1 MKRFLF
7 LLILFLGGIA
17 SAENVT
23 EDQARQLALSFWKS
37 APITR
42 GGTPSLQLA
51 FNSESIATR
60 SSGLEPAYYV
70 FDNAGGP
77 GFVIVAGDDVA
88 MPVLGYSFEYEFSK
102 DNLPVNL
109 KAWLEY
115 MRDEVNEARRSGTKA
130 EAVVTRAW
138 SNVEVG
144 TPVVELK
151 TAQWNQTEP
160 YNLLCP
166 TINGQPTYTGCVI
179 TALAI
184 VMRYHQWP
192 EKGTGTLPG
201 YETYNYKV
209 SVPDLPL
216 GHVYDWKNMPLQYPY
231 LGYSQEEA
239 TAVATLMRDCG
250 VMVQA
255 DYGPLGSSGTGA
267 TTFNIPSLL
276 ATYMGYDKS
285 ARSVSRKSYGTT
297 EWNAMMK
304 KELDN
309 SRPIIY
315 SGASSEAG
323 HAFVLDGYTDQ
334 DYYSVN
340 WGWGGYCNGYFLL
353 TTLNPSGQGA
363 GGSEGGYNAYQ
374 DAVIGIQK
382 DAGGEC
388 IEELRFMECIIVVP
402 ERTINGLCIDETVV
416 SGKPFVLYMGGL
428 LNAGSTTFVGDLM
441 LAVTDNQ
448 GKIVEELYRSEIT
461 DLPASY
467 YFYSIINATVKSPIL
482 PGYRIRSYYRS
493 ANTPEWAVIRGNE
506 EEGCTW
512 DLLIADEYSIEE
524 TTQLTYNKKNRL
536 LKLHLKDGV
545 TVTLQ
550 SSDGNDL
557 SDRCQ
562 IQENEVTV
570 DTSLLGTG
578 TYTLTLQKG
587 DDKKTLN
594 FSTSNAAE

>member
-37 APITR
+37 ALITR

-51 FNSESIATR
+51 FDSESIATR

-88 MPVLGYSFEYEFSK
+88 MPVLGYSFEYEFPK

-130 EAVVTRAW
+130 EAVVTRTWGNIVA
-138 SNVEVG
+138 G
-144 TPVVELK
+144 TPVVELE
-151 TAQWNQTEP
+151 TAKWNQERP
-160 YNLLCP
+160 YNMLCP
-166 TINGQPTYTGCVI
+166 TVNGQFSYTGCTI

-192 EKGTGTLPG
+192 EKGVGTLPG
-201 YETYNYKV
+201 YQTYTHSV
-209 SVPDLPL
+209 TVPDLPL
-216 GHVYDWKNMPLQYPY
+216 GHTYDWENMLLEYPY
-231 LGYSQEEA
+231 SGYSQAEA

-250 VMVQA
+250 IMVQA
-255 DYGPLGSSGTGA
+255 DYGPVGSFGTA
-267 TTFNIPSLL
+267 ASTYYIPAGLK
-276 ATYMGYDKS
+276 TYMGYDK
-285 ARSVSRKSYGTT
+285 RTRIISRNYYTT
-297 EWNAMMK
+297 SEWNSLMQA
-304 KELDN
+304 ELDSN
-309 SRPIIY
+309 RPVIY
-315 SGASSEAG
+315 SGFNEEAG

-334 DYYSVN
+334 GYYHVN
-340 WGWGGYCNGYFLL
+340 WGWGGYCDGYFLL
-353 TTLNPSGQGA
+353 TALDPVGQGA
-363 GGSEGGYNAYQ
+363 GGSEGGYNMSQ

-382 DAGGEC
+382 DTGEKG
-388 IEELRFMECIIVVP
+388 IEELRYTEC
-402 ERTINGLCIDETVV
+402 TIDGHHVNGLFVDGAVV
-416 SGKPFVLYMGGL
+416 SGEPFELYIGALSNMG
-428 LNAGSTTFVGDLM
+428 SETFVGDLM
-441 LAVTDNQ
+441 FGVADKE
-448 GKIVEELYRSEIT
+448 GKLVEELFVMQVPE
-461 DLPASY
+461 LPASY
-467 YFYSIINATVKSPIL
+467 YYAFSKNITIATPVL

-493 ANTPEWAVIRGNE
+493 ANTPEWTVIRGNE

>member
-51 FNSESIATR
+51 FDSESIATR

-109 KAWLEY
+109 KALLEY
-115 MRDEVNEARRSGTKA
+115 MRDEVNEARRSGAKT

-138 SNVEVG
+138 GNIVAG

-151 TAQWNQTEP
+151 TAKWNQESP
-160 YNLLCP
+160 YNMLCP
-166 TINGQPTYTGCVI
+166 TINGQLTYTGCTA

-192 EKGTGTLPG
+192 EKGVGTLPG
-201 YETYNYKV
+201 YQTYTYNV
-209 SVPDLPL
+209 TVPDLPL
-216 GHVYDWKNMPLQYPY
+216 GHTYDWENMSLKYPY
-231 LGYSQEEA
+231 SGYSQAEA
-239 TAVATLMRDCG
+239 NAVATLMRDCG

-255 DYGPLGSSGTGA
+255 DYGPVGSFGTA
-267 TTFNIPSLL
+267 ASTYYIPDGLK
-276 ATYMGYDKS
+276 TYMGYDKR
-285 ARSVSRKSYGTT
+285 ARIISRNYYTT
-297 EWNAMMK
+297 SEWNSLMQA
-304 KELDN
+304 ELDSN
-309 SRPIIY
+309 RPVIY
-315 SGASSEAG
+315 SGFNEEAG

-334 DYYSVN
+334 NYYHVN
-340 WGWGGYCNGYFLL
+340 WGWGGYCDGYFLL
-353 TTLNPSGQGA
+353 TALDPDGQGA
-363 GGSEGGYNAYQ
+363 GGSEGGYNMHQ

-382 DAGGEC
+382 DTGEKG
-388 IEELRFMECIIVVP
+388 IEELRYAEC
-402 ERTINGLCIDETVV
+402 TIGEHHVNGLFVDGPVV
-416 SGKPFVLYMGGL
+416 SGEPFELYIGALSNMG
-428 LNAGSTTFVGDLM
+428 SETFVGDLM
-441 LAVTDNQ
+441 FGVADKE
-448 GKIVEELYRSEIT
+448 GKLVEELFVMQVPE
-461 DLPASY
+461 LPASY
-467 YFYSIINATVKSPIL
+467 YYAFSKNITIATPVL

-493 ANTPEWAVIRGNE
+493 SNTPEWTVIRGNE

>member
-70 FDNAGGP
+70 FDNASGP

-88 MPVLGYSFEYEFSK
+88 MPVLGYSFEYEFPK

-115 MRDEVNEARRSGTKA
+115 MRDEVNEARRSGTNA
-130 EAVVTRAW
+130 EAVVTRTWGNIVA
-138 SNVEVG
+138 G
-144 TPVVELK
+144 TPVVELE
-151 TAQWNQTEP
+151 TAKWNQERP
-160 YNLLCP
+160 YNMLCP
-166 TINGQPTYTGCVI
+166 TVNGQFSYTGCTI

-192 EKGTGTLPG
+192 EKGVGTLPG
-201 YETYNYKV
+201 YQTYTHSV
-209 SVPDLPL
+209 TVPDLPL
-216 GHVYDWKNMPLQYPY
+216 GHTYDWENMLLEYPY
-231 LGYSQEEA
+231 SGYSQAEA

-250 VMVQA
+250 IMVQA
-255 DYGPLGSSGTGA
+255 DYGPVGSFGTA
-267 TTFNIPSLL
+267 ASTYYIPAGLK
-276 ATYMGYDKS
+276 TYMGYDK
-285 ARSVSRKSYGTT
+285 RTRIISRNYYTT
-297 EWNAMMK
+297 SEWNSLMQA
-304 KELDN
+304 ELDSN
-309 SRPIIY
+309 RPVIY
-315 SGASSEAG
+315 SGFNEEAG

-334 DYYSVN
+334 GYYHVN
-340 WGWGGYCNGYFLL
+340 WGWGGYCDGYFLL
-353 TTLNPSGQGA
+353 TALDPVGQGA
-363 GGSEGGYNAYQ
+363 GGSEGGYNMSQ

-382 DAGGEC
+382 DTGEKG
-388 IEELRFMECIIVVP
+388 IEELRYTEC
-402 ERTINGLCIDETVV
+402 TIDGHHVNGLFVDGAVV
-416 SGKPFVLYMGGL
+416 SGEPFELYIGALSNMG
-428 LNAGSTTFVGDLM
+428 SETFVGDLM
-441 LAVTDNQ
+441 FGVADKE
-448 GKIVEELYRSEIT
+448 GKLVEELFVMQVPE
-461 DLPASY
+461 LPASY
-467 YFYSIINATVKSPIL
+467 YYAFSKNITIATPVL

-493 ANTPEWAVIRGNE
+493 ANTPEWTVIRGNE

>member
-1 MKRFLF
+1 M
-7 LLILFLGGIA
+7 
-17 SAENVT
+17 
-23 EDQARQLALSFWKS
+23 
-37 APITR
+37 
-42 GGTPSLQLA
+42 QLA
-51 FNSESIATR
+51 FDSESIATR
-60 SSGLEPAYYV
+60 SSGLGPAYYV

-115 MRDEVNEARRSGTKA
+115 MRDEVNEARRSGAKT

-138 SNVEVG
+138 GSLAAGN
-144 TPVVELK
+144 PVVELE
-151 TAQWNQTEP
+151 TAKWNQERP
-160 YNLLCP
+160 YNMLCP
-166 TINGQPTYTGCVI
+166 TINGKFSYTGCTI

-192 EKGTGTLPG
+192 EKGVGTLPG
-201 YETYNYKV
+201 YQTYTYNV
-209 SVPDLPL
+209 TVPDLPL
-216 GHVYDWKNMPLQYPY
+216 GHTYDWENMLLEYPY
-231 LGYSQEEA
+231 SGYSQAEA
-239 TAVATLMRDCG
+239 NAVATLMRDCG

-255 DYGPLGSSGTGA
+255 DYGPVGSFGTA
-267 TTFNIPSLL
+267 ASTYYIPDGLK
-276 ATYMGYDKS
+276 TYMGYDN
-285 ARSVSRKSYGTT
+285 RTRVISRNYYTT
-297 EWNAMMK
+297 SEWNSLMQA
-304 KELDN
+304 ELDSN
-309 SRPIIY
+309 RPVIY
-315 SGASSEAG
+315 SGFNEEAG

-334 DYYSVN
+334 DYYRVN
-340 WGWGGYCNGYFLL
+340 WGWGGYCDGYFLL
-353 TTLNPSGQGA
+353 TALDPDGQGA
-363 GGSEGGYNAYQ
+363 GGSEGGYNMYQ

-382 DAGGEC
+382 DTGEKG
-388 IEELRFMECIIVVP
+388 IEELRYAEC
-402 ERTINGLCIDETVV
+402 TIDGHYVNGLFVDGTVV
-416 SGKPFVLYMGGL
+416 SGEPFELYIGALSNMG
-428 LNAGSTTFVGDLM
+428 SETFVGDLM
-441 LAVTDNQ
+441 FGVADKE
-448 GKIVEELYRSEIT
+448 GKLVEELFVMQVPE
-461 DLPASY
+461 LPASY
-467 YFYSIINATVKSPIL
+467 YYAFSKNITIATPVL

-570 DTSLLGTG
+570 DTSLLGIG

-594 FSTSNAAE
+594 FSTTNAAE

>member
-37 APITR
+37 APATR

-51 FNSESIATR
+51 FDSESIATR
-60 SSGLEPAYYV
+60 SSGLGPAYYV

-88 MPVLGYSFEYEFSK
+88 MPVLGYSFQYEFSK

-115 MRDEVNEARRSGTKA
+115 MRDEVNEARRSGAKT

-138 SNVEVG
+138 GSLAAGN
-144 TPVVELK
+144 PVVELE
-151 TAQWNQTEP
+151 TAKWNQERP
-160 YNLLCP
+160 YNMLCP
-166 TINGQPTYTGCVI
+166 TINGKFSYTGCTI

-192 EKGTGTLPG
+192 EKGVGTLPG
-201 YETYNYKV
+201 YQTYTYNV
-209 SVPDLPL
+209 TVPDLPL
-216 GHVYDWKNMPLQYPY
+216 GHTYDWENMLLEYPY
-231 LGYSQEEA
+231 SGYSQAEA
-239 TAVATLMRDCG
+239 NAVATLMRDCG

-255 DYGPLGSSGTGA
+255 DYGPVGSFGTA
-267 TTFNIPSLL
+267 ASTYYIPDGLK
-276 ATYMGYDKS
+276 TYMGYDK
-285 ARSVSRKSYGTT
+285 RTRIISRNYYTT
-297 EWNAMMK
+297 SEWNSLMQA
-304 KELDN
+304 ELDSN
-309 SRPIIY
+309 RPVIY
-315 SGASSEAG
+315 SGFNEEAG

-334 DYYSVN
+334 GYYHVN
-340 WGWGGYCNGYFLL
+340 WGWGGYCDGYFLL
-353 TTLNPSGQGA
+353 TALDPVGQGA
-363 GGSEGGYNAYQ
+363 GGSEGGYNMSQ

-382 DAGGEC
+382 DTGEKG
-388 IEELRFMECIIVVP
+388 IEELRYTEC
-402 ERTINGLCIDETVV
+402 TIDGHHVNGLFVDGAVV
-416 SGKPFVLYMGGL
+416 SGEPFELYIGALSNMG
-428 LNAGSTTFVGDLM
+428 SETFVGDLM
-441 LAVTDNQ
+441 FGVADKE
-448 GKIVEELYRSEIT
+448 GKLVEELFVMQVPE
-461 DLPASY
+461 LPASY
-467 YFYSIINATVKSPIL
+467 YYAFSKNITIATPVL

-493 ANTPEWAVIRGNE
+493 ANTPEWTVIRGNE

>member
-51 FNSESIATR
+51 FDSESIATR

-109 KAWLEY
+109 KEWLEY
-115 MRDEVNEARRSGTKA
+115 MRCEVNEARRSGTKA

-138 SNVEVG
+138 GSLATGN
-144 TPVVELK
+144 PVVELE
-151 TAQWNQTEP
+151 TAKWNQERP
-160 YNLLCP
+160 YNMLCP
-166 TINGQPTYTGCVI
+166 TINGKFSYTGCTI

-192 EKGTGTLPG
+192 EKGVGTLPG
-201 YETYNYKV
+201 YQTYTYNV
-209 SVPDLPL
+209 TVPDLPL
-216 GHVYDWKNMPLQYPY
+216 GHTYDWENMLLEYPY
-231 LGYSQEEA
+231 SGYSQAEA
-239 TAVATLMRDCG
+239 NAVATLMRDCG
-250 VMVQA
+250 IMVQA
-255 DYGPLGSSGTGA
+255 DYGPVGSFGTA
-267 TTFNIPSLL
+267 ASTYYIPDGLK
-276 ATYMGYDKS
+276 TYMGYDK
-285 ARSVSRKSYGTT
+285 RTRGISRNYYTT
-297 EWNAMMK
+297 SEWNSLMQA
-304 KELDN
+304 ELDSN
-309 SRPIIY
+309 RPVIY
-315 SGASSEAG
+315 SGFNEEAG

-334 DYYSVN
+334 NYYHVN
-340 WGWGGYCNGYFLL
+340 WGWGGYCDGYFLL
-353 TTLNPSGQGA
+353 TALDPDGQGA
-363 GGSEGGYNAYQ
+363 GGSEGGYNMYQ

-382 DAGGEC
+382 DTGEKG
-388 IEELRFMECIIVVP
+388 IEELRYAEC
-402 ERTINGLCIDETVV
+402 TIDGHYVNGLFVDGTVV
-416 SGKPFVLYMGGL
+416 SGEPFELYIGALSNMG
-428 LNAGSTTFVGDLM
+428 SETFVGDLM
-441 LAVTDNQ
+441 FGVADKE
-448 GKIVEELYRSEIT
+448 GKLVEELFVMQVPE
-461 DLPASY
+461 LPASY
-467 YFYSIINATVKSPIL
+467 YYAFNKNITIVTPVL

-493 ANTPEWAVIRGNE
+493 ANTPEWTVIRGNE

>member
-1 MKRFLF
+1 M
-7 LLILFLGGIA
+7 
-17 SAENVT
+17 
-23 EDQARQLALSFWKS
+23 
-37 APITR
+37 
-42 GGTPSLQLA
+42 QLA

-70 FDNAGGP
+70 FDNASGP

-88 MPVLGYSFEYEFSK
+88 MPVLGYSFEYEFPK

-115 MRDEVNEARRSGTKA
+115 MRDEVNEARRSGTNA
-130 EAVVTRAW
+130 EAVVTRTWGNIVA
-138 SNVEVG
+138 G
-144 TPVVELK
+144 TPVVELE
-151 TAQWNQTEP
+151 TAKWNQERP
-160 YNLLCP
+160 YNMLCP
-166 TINGQPTYTGCVI
+166 TVNGQFSYTGCTI

-192 EKGTGTLPG
+192 EKGVGTLPG
-201 YETYNYKV
+201 YQTYTHSV
-209 SVPDLPL
+209 TVPDLPL
-216 GHVYDWKNMPLQYPY
+216 GHTYDWENMLLEYPY
-231 LGYSQEEA
+231 SGYSQAEA

-250 VMVQA
+250 IMVQA
-255 DYGPLGSSGTGA
+255 DYGPVGSFGTA
-267 TTFNIPSLL
+267 ASTYYIPAGLK
-276 ATYMGYDKS
+276 TYMGYDK
-285 ARSVSRKSYGTT
+285 RTRIISRNYYTT
-297 EWNAMMK
+297 SEWNSLMQA
-304 KELDN
+304 ELDSN
-309 SRPIIY
+309 RPVIY
-315 SGASSEAG
+315 SGFNEEAG

-334 DYYSVN
+334 GYYHVN
-340 WGWGGYCNGYFLL
+340 WGWGGYCDGYFLL
-353 TTLNPSGQGA
+353 TALDPVGQGA
-363 GGSEGGYNAYQ
+363 GGSEGGYNMSQ

-382 DAGGEC
+382 DTGEKG
-388 IEELRFMECIIVVP
+388 IEELRYTEC
-402 ERTINGLCIDETVV
+402 TIDGHHVNGLFVDGAVV
-416 SGKPFVLYMGGL
+416 SGEPFELYIGALSNMG
-428 LNAGSTTFVGDLM
+428 SETFVGDLM
-441 LAVTDNQ
+441 FGVADKE
-448 GKIVEELYRSEIT
+448 GKLVEELFVMQVPE
-461 DLPASY
+461 LPASY
-467 YFYSIINATVKSPIL
+467 YYAFSKNITIATPVL

-493 ANTPEWAVIRGNE
+493 ANTPEWTVIRGNE

>member
-37 APITR
+37 APATR

-51 FNSESIATR
+51 FDSESIATR

-109 KAWLEY
+109 KALLEY
-115 MRDEVNEARRSGTKA
+115 MHDEVNEARRSGAKT

-138 SNVEVG
+138 GNIVAG

-151 TAQWNQTEP
+151 TAKWNQESP
-160 YNLLCP
+160 YNMLCP
-166 TINGQPTYTGCVI
+166 TINGQLTYTGCTA

-192 EKGTGTLPG
+192 EKGVGTLPG
-201 YETYNYKV
+201 YQTYTYNV
-209 SVPDLPL
+209 TVPDLPL
-216 GHVYDWKNMPLQYPY
+216 GHTYDWENMSLKYPY
-231 LGYSQEEA
+231 SGYSQAEA
-239 TAVATLMRDCG
+239 SAVATLMRDCG
-250 VMVQA
+250 VMLQS
-255 DYGPLGSSGTGA
+255 DYSPVGRGGTGA
-267 TTFNIPSLL
+267 NASNIPSVLV
-276 ATYMGYDKS
+276 TYMGYERS
-285 ARSVSRKSYGTT
+285 ARSVARDNYTT
-297 EWNAMMK
+297 AEWNGLMK
-304 KELDN
+304 EELN
-309 SRPIIY
+309 SQRPIIY
-315 SGASSEAG
+315 SGTSEYSG

-334 DYYSVN
+334 NYYRVN
-340 WGWGGYCNGYFLL
+340 WGWGGYCDGYFLL
-353 TTLNPSGQGA
+353 SALDPYGHGTT
-363 GGSEGGYNAYQ
+363 GGSGSYSGYQ
-374 DAVIGIQK
+374 RAVIGIQK
-382 DAGGEC
+382 NMGGKFVEELKYTKYHDSDRLYNGLAIDEVVVSEKPFELYIGGLTNTGSVTFVGEFLFAVVDKEGKV
-388 IEELRFMECIIVVP
+388 IEELFLMDVP
-402 ERTINGLCIDETVV
+402 ELPV
-416 SGKPFVLYMGGL
+416 SYRYVFSV
-428 LNAGSTTFVGDLM
+428 NV
-441 LAVTDNQ
+441 AV
-448 GKIVEELYRSEIT
+448 
-461 DLPASY
+461 
-467 YFYSIINATVKSPIL
+467 YSSVL

-493 ANTPEWAVIRGNE
+493 ANTPEWTVIRGNE

-524 TTQLTYNKKNRL
+524 TTQLTYNKRNRL

-578 TYTLTLQKG
+578 AYTLTLQKG

-594 FSTSNAAE
+594 FSISSEAE

>member
-1 MKRFLF
+1 M
-7 LLILFLGGIA
+7 
-17 SAENVT
+17 
-23 EDQARQLALSFWKS
+23 
-37 APITR
+37 
-42 GGTPSLQLA
+42 QLA
-51 FNSESIATR
+51 FDSESIATR

-109 KAWLEY
+109 KEWLEY
-115 MRDEVNEARRSGTKA
+115 MRCEVNEARRSGTKA

-138 SNVEVG
+138 GSLATGN
-144 TPVVELK
+144 PVVELE
-151 TAQWNQTEP
+151 TAKWNQERP
-160 YNLLCP
+160 YNMLCP
-166 TINGQPTYTGCVI
+166 TINGKFSYTGCTI

-192 EKGTGTLPG
+192 EKGVGTLPG
-201 YETYNYKV
+201 YQTYTYNV
-209 SVPDLPL
+209 TVPDLLL
-216 GHVYDWKNMPLQYPY
+216 GHTYDWENMLLEYPY
-231 LGYSQEEA
+231 SGYSQAEA
-239 TAVATLMRDCG
+239 NAVATLMRDCG
-250 VMVQA
+250 IMVQA
-255 DYGPLGSSGTGA
+255 DYGPVGSFGTA
-267 TTFNIPSLL
+267 ASTYYIPDGLK
-276 ATYMGYDKS
+276 TYMGYDK
-285 ARSVSRKSYGTT
+285 RTRGISRNYYTT
-297 EWNAMMK
+297 SEWNSLMQA
-304 KELDN
+304 ELDSN
-309 SRPIIY
+309 RPVIY
-315 SGASSEAG
+315 SGFNEEAG

-334 DYYSVN
+334 NYYHVN
-340 WGWGGYCNGYFLL
+340 WGWGGYCDGYFLL
-353 TTLNPSGQGA
+353 TALDPDGQGA
-363 GGSEGGYNAYQ
+363 GGSEGGYNMYQ

-382 DAGGEC
+382 DTGEKG
-388 IEELRFMECIIVVP
+388 IEELRYAEC
-402 ERTINGLCIDETVV
+402 TIDGHYVNGLFVDGTVV
-416 SGKPFVLYMGGL
+416 SGEPFELYIGALSNMG
-428 LNAGSTTFVGDLM
+428 SETFVGDLM
-441 LAVTDNQ
+441 FGVADKE
-448 GKIVEELYRSEIT
+448 GKLVEELFVMQVPE
-461 DLPASY
+461 LPASY
-467 YFYSIINATVKSPIL
+467 YYAFNKNITIVTPVL

-493 ANTPEWAVIRGNE
+493 ANTPEWTVIRGNE

>member
-37 APITR
+37 APATR

-70 FDNAGGP
+70 FDNASGP

-88 MPVLGYSFEYEFSK
+88 MPVLGYSFEYEFPK

-115 MRDEVNEARRSGTKA
+115 MRCEVNEARRSGTKA

-138 SNVEVG
+138 GNIVAG
-144 TPVVELK
+144 TPVVELE
-151 TAQWNQTEP
+151 TAKWNQERP
-160 YNLLCP
+160 YNMLCP
-166 TINGQPTYTGCVI
+166 TVNGQFSYTGCTI

-192 EKGTGTLPG
+192 EKGVGTLPG
-201 YETYNYKV
+201 YQTYTHSV
-209 SVPDLPL
+209 TVPDLPL
-216 GHVYDWKNMPLQYPY
+216 GHTYDWENMLLEYPY
-231 LGYSQEEA
+231 SGYSQAEA

-250 VMVQA
+250 IMVQA
-255 DYGPLGSSGTGA
+255 DYGPVGSFGTA
-267 TTFNIPSLL
+267 ASTYYIPAGLK
-276 ATYMGYDKS
+276 TYMGYDK
-285 ARSVSRKSYGTT
+285 RTRIISRNYYTT
-297 EWNAMMK
+297 SEWNSLMQA
-304 KELDN
+304 ELDSN
-309 SRPIIY
+309 RPVIY
-315 SGASSEAG
+315 SGFNEEAG

-334 DYYSVN
+334 GYYHVN
-340 WGWGGYCNGYFLL
+340 WGWGGYCDGYFLL
-353 TTLNPSGQGA
+353 TALDPVGQGA
-363 GGSEGGYNAYQ
+363 GGSEGGYNMSQ

-382 DAGGEC
+382 DTGEKG
-388 IEELRFMECIIVVP
+388 IEELRYTEC
-402 ERTINGLCIDETVV
+402 TIDGHHVNGLFVDGAVV
-416 SGKPFVLYMGGL
+416 SGEPFELYIGALSNMG
-428 LNAGSTTFVGDLM
+428 SETFVGDLM
-441 LAVTDNQ
+441 FGVADKE
-448 GKIVEELYRSEIT
+448 GKLVEELFVMQVPE
-461 DLPASY
+461 LPASY
-467 YFYSIINATVKSPIL
+467 YYAFSKNITIATPVL

-493 ANTPEWAVIRGNE
+493 ANTPEWTVIRGNE

>member
-7 LLILFLGGIA
+7 LLVLFLGGIA

-37 APITR
+37 APATR

-51 FNSESIATR
+51 FDSESIATR
-60 SSGLEPAYYV
+60 SSGLGPAYYV

-115 MRDEVNEARRSGTKA
+115 MRDEVNEARRSGAKT

-138 SNVEVG
+138 GSLAAGN
-144 TPVVELK
+144 PVVELE
-151 TAQWNQTEP
+151 TAKWNQERP
-160 YNLLCP
+160 YNMLCP
-166 TINGQPTYTGCVI
+166 TINGKFSYTGCTI

-192 EKGTGTLPG
+192 EKGVGTLPG
-201 YETYNYKV
+201 YQTYTYNV
-209 SVPDLPL
+209 TVPDLPL
-216 GHVYDWKNMPLQYPY
+216 GHTYDWENMLLEYPY
-231 LGYSQEEA
+231 SGYSQAEA
-239 TAVATLMRDCG
+239 NAVATLMRDCG

-255 DYGPLGSSGTGA
+255 DYGPVGSFGTA
-267 TTFNIPSLL
+267 ASTYYIPDGLK
-276 ATYMGYDKS
+276 TYMGYDN
-285 ARSVSRKSYGTT
+285 RTRVISRNYYTT
-297 EWNAMMK
+297 SEWNSLMQA
-304 KELDN
+304 ELDSN
-309 SRPIIY
+309 RPVIY
-315 SGASSEAG
+315 SGFNEEAG

-334 DYYSVN
+334 DYYRVN
-340 WGWGGYCNGYFLL
+340 WGWGGYCDGYFLL
-353 TTLNPSGQGA
+353 TALDPDGQGA
-363 GGSEGGYNAYQ
+363 GGSEGGYNMYQ

-382 DAGGEC
+382 DTGEKG
-388 IEELRFMECIIVVP
+388 IEELRYAEC
-402 ERTINGLCIDETVV
+402 TIDGHYVNGLFVDGTVV
-416 SGKPFVLYMGGL
+416 SGEPFELYIGALSNMG
-428 LNAGSTTFVGDLM
+428 SETFVGDLM
-441 LAVTDNQ
+441 FGVADKE
-448 GKIVEELYRSEIT
+448 GKLVEELFVMQVPE
-461 DLPASY
+461 LPASY
-467 YFYSIINATVKSPIL
+467 YYAFSKNITIATPVL

-570 DTSLLGTG
+570 DTSLLGIG

-594 FSTSNAAE
+594 FSTTNAAE

>member
-70 FDNAGGP
+70 FDNASGP

-88 MPVLGYSFEYEFSK
+88 MPVLGYSFEYEFPK

-130 EAVVTRAW
+130 EAVVTRTWGNIVA
-138 SNVEVG
+138 G
-144 TPVVELK
+144 TPVVELE
-151 TAQWNQTEP
+151 TAKWNQERP
-160 YNLLCP
+160 YNMLCP
-166 TINGQPTYTGCVI
+166 TVNGQFSYTGCTI

-192 EKGTGTLPG
+192 EKGVGTLPG
-201 YETYNYKV
+201 YQTYTHSV
-209 SVPDLPL
+209 TVPDLPL
-216 GHVYDWKNMPLQYPY
+216 GHTYDWENMLLEYPY
-231 LGYSQEEA
+231 SGYSQAEA

-250 VMVQA
+250 IMVQA
-255 DYGPLGSSGTGA
+255 DYGPVGSFGTA
-267 TTFNIPSLL
+267 ASTYYIPAGLK
-276 ATYMGYDKS
+276 TYMGYDK
-285 ARSVSRKSYGTT
+285 RTRIISRNYYTT
-297 EWNAMMK
+297 SEWNSLMQA
-304 KELDN
+304 ELDSN
-309 SRPIIY
+309 RPVIY
-315 SGASSEAG
+315 SGFNEEAG

-334 DYYSVN
+334 GYYHVN
-340 WGWGGYCNGYFLL
+340 WGWGGYCDGYFLL
-353 TTLNPSGQGA
+353 TALDPVGQGA
-363 GGSEGGYNAYQ
+363 GGSEGGYNMSQ

-382 DAGGEC
+382 DTGEKG
-388 IEELRFMECIIVVP
+388 IEELRYTEC
-402 ERTINGLCIDETVV
+402 TIDGHHVNGLFVDGAVV
-416 SGKPFVLYMGGL
+416 SGEPFELYIGALSNMG
-428 LNAGSTTFVGDLM
+428 SETFVGDLM
-441 LAVTDNQ
+441 FGVADKE
-448 GKIVEELYRSEIT
+448 GKLVEELFVMQVPE
-461 DLPASY
+461 LPASY
-467 YFYSIINATVKSPIL
+467 YYAFSKNITIATPVL

-493 ANTPEWAVIRGNE
+493 ANTPEWTVIRGNE

-570 DTSLLGTG
+570 DTSLLGAG

>member
-51 FNSESIATR
+51 FDSESIATR

-109 KAWLEY
+109 KEWLEY
-115 MRDEVNEARRSGTKA
+115 MRCEVNEARRSGTKA

-138 SNVEVG
+138 GSLATGN
-144 TPVVELK
+144 PVVELE
-151 TAQWNQTEP
+151 TAKWNQERP
-160 YNLLCP
+160 YNMLCP
-166 TINGQPTYTGCVI
+166 TINGKFSYTGCTI

-192 EKGTGTLPG
+192 EKGVGTLPG
-201 YETYNYKV
+201 YQTYTYNV
-209 SVPDLPL
+209 TVPDLLL
-216 GHVYDWKNMPLQYPY
+216 GHTYDWENMLLEYPY
-231 LGYSQEEA
+231 SGYSQAEA
-239 TAVATLMRDCG
+239 NAVATLMRDCG
-250 VMVQA
+250 IMVQA
-255 DYGPLGSSGTGA
+255 DYGPVGSFGTA
-267 TTFNIPSLL
+267 ASTYYIPDGLK
-276 ATYMGYDKS
+276 TYMGYDK
-285 ARSVSRKSYGTT
+285 RTRGISRNYYTT
-297 EWNAMMK
+297 SEWNSLMQA
-304 KELDN
+304 ELDSN
-309 SRPIIY
+309 RPVIY
-315 SGASSEAG
+315 SGFNEEAG

-334 DYYSVN
+334 NYYHVN
-340 WGWGGYCNGYFLL
+340 WGWGGYCDGYFLL
-353 TTLNPSGQGA
+353 TALDPDGQGA
-363 GGSEGGYNAYQ
+363 GGSEGGYNMYQ

-382 DAGGEC
+382 DTGEKG
-388 IEELRFMECIIVVP
+388 IEELRYAEC
-402 ERTINGLCIDETVV
+402 TIDGHYVNGLFVDGTVV
-416 SGKPFVLYMGGL
+416 SGEPFELYIGALSNMG
-428 LNAGSTTFVGDLM
+428 SETFVGDLM
-441 LAVTDNQ
+441 FGVADKE
-448 GKIVEELYRSEIT
+448 GKLVEELFVMQVPE
-461 DLPASY
+461 LPASY
-467 YFYSIINATVKSPIL
+467 YYAFNKNITIVTPVL

-493 ANTPEWAVIRGNE
+493 ANTPEWTVIRGNE